1 VVLVGVEMSYR
12 VIHHCGDKDLLIEKL
27 KEIADELKNNEYKD
41 DFDFDEGEWERAVD
55 SVVNGDFSDRG
66 LASLVLHL
74 AINTS
79 FPAISEDC
87 GISFYEAL
95 ADRTSG
101 KLAKTLRMFVD
112 GRNFS
117 TGNSGF
123 GFGDEINCGYLTS
136 DEVREFLELLKAYTP
151 DSTDED
157 EKEFVDILIDTFS
170 ELVEKNSGD
179 LFVMS

>member
-1 VVLVGVEMSYR
+1 MSFK
-12 VIHHCGDKDLLIEKL
+12 VIHHEGDKDLLVEKV
-27 KEIADELKNNEYKD
+27 KVTADQLKNDEYKE
-41 DFDFDEGEWERAVD
+41 DFDFDEGEWEHAVD
-55 SVVNGDFSDRG
+55 SVVNGNFSDPEFV
-66 LASLVLHL
+66 SLVLHL

-87 GISFYEAL
+87 GISAYEAL

-101 KLAKTLRMFVD
+101 KLAKTLRMFVH

-136 DEVREFLELLKAYTP
+136 DEVREFLGLLKAYTP
-151 DSTDED
+151 DSTVEG

-170 ELVEKNSGD
+170 TLVEKNSGD
-179 LFVMS
+179 LFIMC

>member
-1 VVLVGVEMSYR
+1 MSFR
-12 VIHHCGDKDLLIEKL
+12 VIHYEGDKDSLLEKVTVT
-27 KEIADELKNNEYKD
+27 ADQLKNDEYKD
-41 DFDFDEGEWERAVD
+41 DFDFDEGEWEHAVD
-55 SVVNGDFSDRG
+55 SVVNGDFSDPE

-79 FPAISEDC
+79 FPPISEDC
-87 GISFYEAL
+87 GISAYEAL

-123 GFGDEINCGYLTS
+123 GDEITCGYLTS
-136 DEVREFLELLKAYTP
+136 DEVREFLGLLKAYTP
-151 DSTDED
+151 GSTVEG
-157 EKEFVDILIDTFS
+157 EKEFVNLLIDTFS
-170 ELVEKNSGD
+170 TLVDKNSGD
-179 LFVMS
+179 LFVMG

>member
-1 VVLVGVEMSYR
+1 MSFR
-12 VIHHCGDKDLLIEKL
+12 VIHHEGDKDLLVEKI
-27 KEIADELKNNEYKD
+27 KVTADQLKNDEYKD
-41 DFDFDEGEWERAVD
+41 DFDFDEGEWEHAVD
-55 SVVNGDFSDRG
+55 SVVNGNFSNPEI
-66 LASLVLHL
+66 ASLVLHL

-87 GISFYEAL
+87 GISAYEAL

-101 KLAKTLRMFVD
+101 KLAKTLRMFVH

-123 GFGDEINCGYLTS
+123 GFGDEITCGYLTS
-136 DEVREFLELLKAYTP
+136 DEVREFLGLLKAYTP
-151 DSTDED
+151 DSAVEG

-170 ELVEKNSGD
+170 TLVEKNSGD
-179 LFVMS
+179 LFVMG

>member
-1 VVLVGVEMSYR
+1 MSFR
-12 VIHHCGDKDLLIEKL
+12 VIHYEGDKDSLIEKI
-27 KEIADELKNNEYKD
+27 KATAGQLKNDEYKD
-41 DFDFDEGEWERAVD
+41 NFDFDEGKWEHAID
-55 SVVNGDFSDRG
+55 SVVNCDFADPN

-74 AINTS
+74 AIDTNFS
-79 FPAISEDC
+79 AISEDC
-87 GISFYEAL
+87 GISAYQAL

-112 GRNFS
+112 GRNFA

-136 DEVREFLELLKAYTP
+136 DEVREFLGLLKAYTP
-151 DSTDED
+151 DSIVEG
-157 EKEFVDILIDTFS
+157 EKEFVDILIDAFS
-170 ELVEKNSGD
+170 KLVDKNSGD

>member
-1 VVLVGVEMSYR
+1 MSFR
-12 VIHHCGDKDLLIEKL
+12 IIHHEGDKDLLFEKV
-27 KEIADELKNNEYKD
+27 KVIADQLKNDEYKD
-41 DFDFDEGEWERAVD
+41 DFDFDEGEWEHAVD
-55 SVVNGDFSDRG
+55 SVVNGNFSDPEI
-66 LASLVLHL
+66 ASLVLHL

-79 FPAISEDC
+79 FSPISEDC
-87 GISFYEAL
+87 GISAYEAL

-136 DEVREFLELLKAYTP
+136 DETREFLGLLKTYTP
-151 DSTDED
+151 DNTVKS
-157 EKEFVDILIDTFS
+157 EKEFVDMLIDTFS
-170 ELVEKNSGD
+170 KLVEKNSGD

>member
-1 VVLVGVEMSYR
+1 MSFR
-12 VIHHCGDKDLLIEKL
+12 VIHHEGDKDLLVEKV
-27 KEIADELKNNEYKD
+27 KVTADHLKNDAYKD
-41 DFDFDEGEWERAVD
+41 DFDFDEGEWEHAVD
-55 SVVNGDFSDRG
+55 SVVNGDFSDPE

-74 AINTS
+74 VIDTS

-87 GISFYEAL
+87 KISAYLAL

-101 KLAKTLRMFVD
+101 KLAKTLQMFVD

-123 GFGDEINCGYLTS
+123 GLGGEITCGYLTS
-136 DEVREFLELLKAYTP
+136 DEVREFLGLLKAYTP
-151 DSTDED
+151 SSTVEG

-170 ELVEKNSGD
+170 TLVEKNSGD
-179 LFVMS
+179 LFVMG

>member
-1 VVLVGVEMSYR
+1 MSFRVV
-12 VIHHCGDKDLLIEKL
+12 HHEGDKDLLIENVKAT
-27 KEIADELKNNEYKD
+27 ADQLKNDEYKD
-41 DFDFDEGEWERAVD
+41 DFDFDEGEWEHAVD
-55 SVVNGDFSDRG
+55 SVVNGDFSDPE

-87 GISFYEAL
+87 GISAYEAL

-101 KLAKTLRMFVD
+101 KLAKTLRMFVH

-117 TGNSGF
+117 TDNSGF

-136 DEVREFLELLKAYTP
+136 DEVREFLGLLKAYTP
-151 DSTDED
+151 SSTVEG
-157 EKEFVDILIDTFS
+157 EKEFVDILIDTMS
-170 ELVEKNSGD
+170 TLVEKNSGD
-179 LFVMS
+179 LFVMG

>member
-1 VVLVGVEMSYR
+1 MSFR
-12 VIHHCGDKDLLIEKL
+12 VIHHEGDKDLLVEKV
-27 KEIADELKNNEYKD
+27 KVTADQLKNDEYKD
-41 DFDFDEGEWERAVD
+41 DFDFDEGQWEHAVD
-55 SVVNGDFSDRG
+55 SVVNGDFSDPE

-87 GISFYEAL
+87 GISAYEAL

-101 KLAKTLRMFVD
+101 KLAKTLRMFVH

-136 DEVREFLELLKAYTP
+136 DEVREFLGLLKAYTP
-151 DSTDED
+151 GSTVEG

-170 ELVEKNSGD
+170 TLVEKNSGD
-179 LFVMS
+179 LFIMS

>member
-1 VVLVGVEMSYR
+1 MSFR
-12 VIHHCGDKDLLIEKL
+12 VIHHEGDKDLLLEKV
-27 KEIADELKNNEYKD
+27 KVTADQLKNDEYKD
-41 DFDFDEGEWERAVD
+41 DFDFDEGEWEHAVD
-55 SVVNGDFSDRG
+55 SVVNGNFSDSEI
-66 LASLVLHL
+66 ASLVLHL

-87 GISFYEAL
+87 GISAYEAL
-95 ADRTSG
+95 ANRTSG
-101 KLAKTLRMFVD
+101 KLAKTLRMFVH

-136 DEVREFLELLKAYTP
+136 DEVREFLGLLKAYTP
-151 DSTDED
+151 GNTVEG

-170 ELVEKNSGD
+170 TLVEKNSGD
-179 LFVMS
+179 LFIMG